1 MVAAIGG
8 FLCGFDTGATGGV
21 LTMAPFRQRFFTNEH
36 PSSSSSSE
44 YLEGSFLATY
54 LMMAAIGSFS
64 SGYFCGIVPIIIGG
78 GKG

>member
-21 LTMAPFRQRFFTNEH
+21 LTMAPFRHRFLTSDH
-36 PSSSSSSE
+36 PSSSSSE

-64 SGYFCGIVPIIIGG
+64 SGYFCGKKVIIIMID
-78 GKG
+78 KS